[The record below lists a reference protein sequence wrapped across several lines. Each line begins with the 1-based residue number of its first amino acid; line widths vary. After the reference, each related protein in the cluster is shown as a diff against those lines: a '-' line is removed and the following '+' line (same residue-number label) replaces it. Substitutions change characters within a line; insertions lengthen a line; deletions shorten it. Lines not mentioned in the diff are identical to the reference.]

1 MVTFKDGQRTYVKA
15 MFVDE
20 SANEETNSRTS
31 SLKHFINYMAFN
43 GARVT
48 NYVGPGFII
57 QNGLLVEVFEEAK
70 ETEEDEEWYKDFWS
84 NFGKSVAAIH
94 KLSKQYKKEHP

>member
-1 MVTFKDGQRTYVKA
+1 MATFKDGQRTYVKA

-20 SANEETNSRTS
+20 SVNEETISRTS

-57 QNGLLVEVFEEAK
+57 QNGLLIEVFEEAK
-70 ETEEDEEWYKDFWS
+70 GDRGNEGWC
-84 NFGKSVAAIH
+84 
-94 KLSKQYKKEHP
+94 KE

>member
-20 SANEETNSRTS
+20 SANEETISRTS

-57 QNGLLVEVFEEAK
+57 QNGLLIEVFEEAK
-70 ETEEDEEWYKDFWS
+70 GDRGNEGWC
-84 NFGKSVAAIH
+84 
-94 KLSKQYKKEHP
+94 KE